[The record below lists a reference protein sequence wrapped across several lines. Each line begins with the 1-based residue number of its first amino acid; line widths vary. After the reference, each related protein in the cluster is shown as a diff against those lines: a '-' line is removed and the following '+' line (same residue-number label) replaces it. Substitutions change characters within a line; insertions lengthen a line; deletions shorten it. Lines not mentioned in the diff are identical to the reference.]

1 MQNRLIILS
10 GIGIIQSILFSLLLA
25 QKKNK
30 KFSDWILISW
40 FLIFSIHLLLLI
52 VLKNNPSNLIMV
64 LSKTVSLLH
73 GPFFL
78 FYTKGVFNQRLVKK
92 ELLHLLPFLLF
103 TITIFLINQEASLI
117 WEILLLITKILSLV
131 IYPIYVIWWLNRK
144 LLLLKTSRA
153 DNFILESTW
162 VKTIA
167 IILLSNATIGII
179 HVLVN
184 ILFNVQFYDILDIM
198 FYVMIITIIGF
209 YGIKFGIVFEQDIP
223 VRTTSEKKK
232 RYKNSPLKREET
244 KMMRKRIDNFF
255 EETNHYL
262 NPDFSLSKLSSS
274 LNIPKHHLSK
284 IINLDIGST
293 FYDIVNAKRI
303 QHAVQRISE
312 QSDKNIT
319 LEGLGY
325 ECGFNTKASFFYHF
339 KRYIGK
345 TPGQFKSEMSID

>member
-184 ILFNVQFYDILDIM
+184 ILFNVQESSIF
-198 FYVMIITIIGF
+198 
-209 YGIKFGIVFEQDIP
+209 
-223 VRTTSEKKK
+223 
-232 RYKNSPLKREET
+232 NS
-244 KMMRKRIDNFF
+244 
-255 EETNHYL
+255 
-262 NPDFSLSKLSSS
+262 SK
-274 LNIPKHHLSK
+274 
-284 IINLDIGST
+284 
-293 FYDIVNAKRI
+293 
-303 QHAVQRISE
+303 
-312 QSDKNIT
+312 
-319 LEGLGY
+319 
-325 ECGFNTKASFFYHF
+325 
-339 KRYIGK
+339 
-345 TPGQFKSEMSID
+345 